1 MARHHH
7 RTVIRREHPARARV
21 LRLLFGLALVA
32 ALAGAYYWGH
42 RTGSVRLA
50 PFSDGNESCTVALL
64 NWRHGQSWIRKP
76 SSS

>member
-32 ALAGAYYWGH
+32 ALAGAYYWVTEQG
-42 RTGSVRLA
+42 RCSWLLSATAARY
-50 PFSDGNESCTVALL
+50 CTVALL
-64 NWRHGQSWIRKP
+64 NWRRGQNWIRRP
-76 SSS
+76 